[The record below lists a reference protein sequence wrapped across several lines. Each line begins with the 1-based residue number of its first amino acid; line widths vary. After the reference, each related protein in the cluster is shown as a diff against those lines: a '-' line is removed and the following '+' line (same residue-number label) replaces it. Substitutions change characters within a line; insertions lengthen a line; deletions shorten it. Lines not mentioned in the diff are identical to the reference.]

1 MSSKEAKRRRKLI
14 LETYRETGSIKA
26 TRRKL
31 GFSIRSIRRVLRG
44 QDQPRMIRD
53 PGPRPSK
60 LDPYKAI
67 IKRLVLDDQLTA
79 TLVLD
84 EIREMGFEGGYS
96 IVKRYVRQIRPK
108 PKVKVTTVLEHPPG
122 EEGQMDWSPYR
133 VFFRTT
139 QVVVHGFSLVLPFSR
154 YMVLRFVLD
163 ETLET
168 LIRLHDE
175 AFEDIGA
182 IPDTMTYDNMT
193 TVGRHVGQG
202 RVKLNQRFEAYADEC
217 DFNIR
222 LIDPGCPNQHASVER
237 PFHYV
242 ENNCLRR
249 RRFRFDDLDDLNRHA
264 RWWCDE
270 IANVRIHGTT
280 RERPVDRLVRERPF
294 MKPLP
299 SARPEPC
306 RELSRSVRSNYC
318 VRIDTNWY
326 SVPPRWV
333 GFPATVL
340 AYEDRLEVLVEGRVV
355 AVHPVCH
362 ERHKHKVLPEH
373 EAEFRH
379 CTPSSKLLEQAF
391 LRLGPTAG
399 DYYEGLRVQKGR
411 GAGYHLKRLLTLAD
425 RHGSSVVVGAMAHA
439 ARFGNYSA
447 DAVARVVA
455 GKTLRDRTTADR
467 DVPMPPDRVR
477 RWLEGLEV
485 EGRDLEDYDRMVE
498 RLDHDDQEDDDDG

>member
-1 MSSKEAKRRRKLI
+1 M
-14 LETYRETGSIKA
+14 
-26 TRRKL
+26 
-31 GFSIRSIRRVLRG
+31 
-44 QDQPRMIRD
+44 
-53 PGPRPSK
+53 
-60 LDPYKAI
+60 
-67 IKRLVLDDQLTA
+67 
-79 TLVLD
+79 
-84 EIREMGFEGGYS
+84 
-96 IVKRYVRQIRPK
+96 
-108 PKVKVTTVLEHPPG
+108 
-122 EEGQMDWSPYR
+122 
-133 VFFRTT
+133 
-139 QVVVHGFSLVLPFSR
+139 
-154 YMVLRFVLD
+154 
-163 ETLET
+163 
-168 LIRLHDE
+168 
-175 AFEDIGA
+175 
-182 IPDTMTYDNMT
+182 
-193 TVGRHVGQG
+193 
-202 RVKLNQRFEAYADEC
+202 
-217 DFNIR
+217 
-222 LIDPGCPNQHASVER
+222 ER